1 MSAPWRTSIAMSLLS
16 TLGAASALAQ
26 QAPATPVSYESFCGK
41 TRMEKQELL
50 KSLTEEQKAMLWQTQ
65 VERWR
70 DANAAELTSDQRA
83 LLAEFH
89 AIIPLAVKRPR
100 TPEGDA
106 KLEALE
112 ARLSAAFNRDQMRA
126 MDNYGPC
133 LPKVK

>member
-1 MSAPWRTSIAMSLLS
+1 MSAAWRKAF
-16 TLGAASALAQ
+16 AASVLSSLTAAGALAQ
-26 QAPATPVSYESFCGK
+26 QAPAPTVTYESYCDK

-50 KSLTEEQKAMLWQTQ
+50 KTMTEEQKAMIWRTQ
-65 VERWR
+65 IERWR
-70 DANAAELTSDQRA
+70 DANATTLTADQRT
-83 LLAEFH
+83 LLADFH

-106 KLEALE
+106 KLNALE
-112 ARLSAAFNRDQMRA
+112 ARPSGAFNRDQMRA

>member
-1 MSAPWRTSIAMSLLS
+1 VSLLS
-16 TLGAASALAQ
+16 TLAAPGAMAQ
-26 QAPATPVSYESFCGK
+26 QAPSTPVSYESFCGK

-70 DANAAELTSDQRA
+70 DANAAQLTADQRA

-106 KLEALE
+106 KLEGLE
-112 ARLSAAFNRDQMRA
+112 ARLSAAFNREQMRA